1 MLEPFTPAVVAVATL
16 ILKKAFEKTGEK
28 LGEAISSQANQL
40 MQLIQRKPLP
50 KTGAI
55 EKEDQPI
62 DFREAVIEVE
72 AVSTTDAELKETVE
86 KLAAIVKADPQLAQS
101 LPAYATALQQSQP
114 STVQNYGKLAEKIGM
129 VVQGGTVNLDT
140 MSF

>member
-1 MLEPFTPAVVAVATL
+1 MIETLTPAVVAVATL

-40 MQLIQRKPLP
+40 MQLIKRKPLP
-50 KTGAI
+50 KTNEI
-55 EKEDQPI
+55 EKPDQPI
-62 DFREAVIEVE
+62 NFGEAVLEVE
-72 AVSTTDAELKETVE
+72 AVSTTDSELKETIE

-101 LPAYATALQQSQP
+101 LSTYVTALQQSQP
-114 STVQNYGKLAEKIGM
+114 STIQNYGKLAEKIGM
-129 VVQGGTVNLDT
+129 VVQGGTVNLDS